1 MKKIAWIGTG
11 VMGRPMAEHVRR
23 AGYDV
28 VVYNRSPEKAI
39 AMAPF
44 VKVAATISECV
55 KDADVIFSIVGY
67 PSDVRAVYDTVFACA
82 KQGAICVDMTTSSPA
97 LAKSLYQEAK
107 LKGLKMIDS
116 PVTGGDIGAINA
128 TLSIMVGG
136 DEADFLEILPLLEI
150 MGKKI
155 TYMGVAGNG
164 QHAKLANQIVIA
176 GNVAGIAEALVY
188 AKAKGLDPN
197 RVLAV
202 VTGGSAASWQAEKNG
217 AKMIV
222 KDYRPGFFIKHYL
235 KDLNLVLTE
244 KGNLELEVVER
255 VAHIYQ
261 VLSDAGR
268 QDQGTQA
275 ILEYY
280 LAKWEAASIQ

>member
-23 AGYDV
+23 AGYEV

-39 AMAPF
+39 VMAPF
-44 VKVAATISECV
+44 VKVASTISECV

-107 LKGLKMIDS
+107 LKGFKMIDS

>member
-23 AGYDV
+23 AGYEV
-28 VVYNRSPEKAI
+28 VVYNRSPEKAL

-44 VKVAATISECV
+44 VKVASTISECV

-67 PSDVRAVYDTVFACA
+67 PSDVRSVYDTVFTCA

-136 DEADFLEILPLLEI
+136 DEADYLEILPLLEI

-155 TYMGVAGNG
+155 TYMGASGNG

-202 VTGGSAASWQAEKNG
+202 VTGGSSASWQAEKNG

-235 KDLNLVLTE
+235 KDLNLILAE
-244 KGNLELEVVER
+244 KGDLELDVVER

-280 LAKWEAASIQ
+280 LAKLEAAAIQ